1 MRYYVA
7 LYSQRCAVLAKTR
20 IIVEMYAFNLVVIV
34 FTKAS
39 KDVDN
44 DTMQHKIQFNK
55 IDLRRRTVDS

>member
-1 MRYYVA
+1 
-7 LYSQRCAVLAKTR
+7 
-20 IIVEMYAFNLVVIV
+20 MYAFNLVVVV

-39 KDVDN
+39 KDVDH